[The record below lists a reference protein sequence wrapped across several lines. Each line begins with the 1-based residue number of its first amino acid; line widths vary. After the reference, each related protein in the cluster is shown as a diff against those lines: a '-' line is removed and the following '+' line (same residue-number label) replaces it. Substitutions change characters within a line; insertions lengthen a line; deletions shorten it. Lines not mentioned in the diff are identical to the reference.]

1 MKKPLHTL
9 VAYQVALQ
17 VVQQLEPIVG
27 RIKQHD
33 RNLADQLRRAATS
46 VVCNIAEG
54 QRREGGNKQRAYEI
68 ASGEANEVLG
78 CLDLAAAWGW
88 PQDDQAARYKLGRLL
103 RLLDGLVTASA
114 LGERRA
120 ASASGA

>member
-1 MKKPLHTL
+1 
-9 VAYQVALQ
+9 
-17 VVQQLEPIVG
+17 
-27 RIKQHD
+27 
-33 RNLADQLRRAATS
+33 
-46 VVCNIAEG
+46 
-54 QRREGGNKQRAYEI
+54 
-68 ASGEANEVLG
+68 VLG

-120 ASASGA
+120 APASGA

>member
-68 ASGEANEVLG
+68 ASGEANEVVG

-88 PQDDQAARYKLGRLL
+88 PQDDQAARFKLGRLL
-103 RLLDGLVTASA
+103 RLLDGLVSA
-114 LGERRA
+114 PSDAQRA
-120 ASASGA
+120 APASSGA